1 MVFLCFELLLELS
14 QRSRD
19 GDRVPSAMFASAAD
33 RSRL

>member
-19 GDRVPSAMFASAAD
+19 GYGVPSAMLASAAD
-33 RSRL
+33 RSKL